1 MFVSFHPET
10 FDSIFDI
17 IMLYVEISLHWS
29 LKPVLQRTEGG
40 RRQMSGCSCVCGE
53 RRDTRLP
60 APKWWLPPSRTV
72 MNKYINLPVQYKALK
87 FSLKRNKPKVN
98 VISTQ
103 FERPDWFNQYFS
115 YSTGKFGFWLLFNY
129 HAG

>member
-1 MFVSFHPET
+1 MEVWNIVTLTFKLFMKKCNLCQNRQNKPRIDHRWEIFYHLKNVRFFSFQT

-53 RRDTRLP
+53 RRDTRRP
-60 APKWWLPPSRTV
+60 APK
-72 MNKYINLPVQYKALK
+72 
-87 FSLKRNKPKVN
+87 
-98 VISTQ
+98 
-103 FERPDWFNQYFS
+103 
-115 YSTGKFGFWLLFNY
+115 
-129 HAG
+129 